1 MTDNVA
7 NKRMLL
13 SLRRKVETISFLNQ
27 LMSGD
32 MCRLDDAEVPPWFQP
47 GLIHQIL
54 QTTYAYHA
62 ESKSVRWADGPKFM
76 FANGL
81 EPFQLF
87 WINDGDYCGRQLS
100 EEETFRFCQLTDV
113 KRYT

>member
-1 MTDNVA
+1 MATPVA
-7 NKRMLL
+7 KKRMML
-13 SLRRKVETISFLNQ
+13 SLRRKVETISFLNL
-27 LMSGD
+27 LMSGEI
-32 MCRLDDAEVPPWFQP
+32 CRLDDAEVPPWFQP

-54 QTTYAYHA
+54 RTTYAYHA
-62 ESKSVRWADGPKFM
+62 ESNSVRWEDGSRFM

-81 EPFQLF
+81 DPFQFF
-87 WINDGDYCGRQLS
+87 WIDDGDYYGRQLS